1 MYQAVGLGWPSIR
14 SQKAGSRRGIR
25 CDPVAGMCSLANGAF
40 DPVGASTVQRS
51 LASGGLALVAPTIMG
66 WIAVSASSLWLVC

>member
-1 MYQAVGLGWPSIR
+1 M
-14 SQKAGSRRGIR
+14 R

-40 DPVGASTVQRS
+40 GPVGASRVQRS
-51 LASGGLALVAPTIMG
+51 LASGGLALVGATIVG